1 MPTIRNTFTVDRTKK
16 NDFCLMIT
24 DTAPNIWLG
33 SFNINFSFKMST
45 ASSDKPVQH
54 STILDKFNAEC
65 SSYVNSELNTRLL
78 TSSSTDKSAISS
90 AYECYLA
97 EYQRCIDEQMSFV
110 NYINE
115 QMASLDGLKES

>member
-1 MPTIRNTFTVDRTKK
+1 
-16 NDFCLMIT
+16 
-24 DTAPNIWLG
+24 
-33 SFNINFSFKMST
+33 MST